1 MNFSVAQDLNIVSM
15 CLLKTRKILHSTRFI
30 LRRNIFLGNVSK
42 NNFLKDL
49 IKYLILLKTSMYIIM
64 QADRR
69 DFPHTH

>member
-1 MNFSVAQDLNIVSM
+1 MW
-15 CLLKTRKILHSTRFI
+15 LLKMRNFLHCTRFI